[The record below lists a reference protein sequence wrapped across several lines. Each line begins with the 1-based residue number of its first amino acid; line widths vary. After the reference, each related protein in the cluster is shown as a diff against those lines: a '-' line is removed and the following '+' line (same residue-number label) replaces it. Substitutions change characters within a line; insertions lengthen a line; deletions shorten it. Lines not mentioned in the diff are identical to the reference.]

1 MSSMRNSIQRR
12 SHRERGQL
20 RGREKLGLLEK
31 HKDYS
36 LRAKD
41 HKKKQTVLKSL
52 KQKAAERNEDEFY
65 FGMVSRGKFSS
76 GKLSAGKKW
85 DGTIAGDR
93 GNKAMDMDTVRLLK
107 TQDIGYLRTV
117 RNVVAKEVRELE
129 QKAVIAGTFAGVH
142 AGDDDED
149 DGEDDFDSDD
159 DVAPRKAQPQS
170 KPKKIVFA
178 ETEEELEEK
187 LPEQDSDD
195 DDVDMDDDD
204 LEGPDSEKDREARK
218 RAQNAERLRT
228 KLRNARKKLK
238 ALTDAENALELQRAR
253 MAKTATVASVTKR
266 GQKIKI
272 RERKR

>member
-1 MSSMRNSIQRR
+1 VHQ
-12 SHRERGQL
+12 
-20 RGREKLGLLEK
+20 
-31 HKDYS
+31 DYS

-41 HKKKQTVLKSL
+41 HKKKQTILKSL

-76 GKLSAGKKW
+76 GKLAAGKKW
-85 DGTIAGDR
+85 DGTVAGDR
-93 GNKAMDMDTVRLLK
+93 GNKALDMDTVRLLK

-117 RNVVAKEVRELE
+117 RNVVAKEVRDLE
-129 QKAVIAGTFAGVH
+129 QKAVVAGAFAGV
-142 AGDDDED
+142 
-149 DGEDDFDSDD
+149 DGEHEQDEEDVFDSDD
-159 DVAPRKAQPQS
+159 DTAPRKAKLQS

-187 LPEQDSDD
+187 MPEAEYSEDD
-195 DDVDMDDDD
+195 DEDADVDMGDHGS
-204 LEGPDSEKDREARK
+204 EGFGNEKDREAK
-218 RAQNAERLRT
+218 KKAQNVERLRK

-238 ALTDAENALELQRAR
+238 ALTDAENELELQRAR

>member
-1 MSSMRNSIQRR
+1 MRNSIQRR

-20 RGREKLGLLEK
+20 KGREKLGLLEK

-85 DGTIAGDR
+85 DGTVAGNR
-93 GNKAMDMDTVRLLK
+93 GNKALDMDTVRLLK

-117 RNVVAKEVRELE
+117 RNVVAKEVRDLE
-129 QKAVIAGTFAGVH
+129 QKAVIAGAFAGV
-142 AGDDDED
+142 DVDED
-149 DGEDDFDSDD
+149 EDEDDFDSDED
-159 DVAPRKAQPQS
+159 AVSRKPKPQS

-187 LPEQDSDD
+187 LPEPEDSDD
-195 DDVDMDDDD
+195 DDVESLDN
-204 LEGPDSEKDREARK
+204 EKDGEARK
-218 RAQNAERLRT
+218 RAQNAERLR
-228 KLRNARKKLK
+228 KRLRNARKKLK
-238 ALTDAENALELQRAR
+238 ALTDAENELELQRAR
-253 MAKTATVASVTKR
+253 MAKTATVGSVTKR
-266 GQKIKI
+266 GQKIKV

>member
-76 GKLSAGKKW
+76 GKLAAGKKW
-85 DGTIAGDR
+85 DGKVVGDR
-93 GNKAMDMDTVRLLK
+93 GNKSLDMDTVRLLK
-107 TQDIGYLRTV
+107 TQDIGYLRTM
-117 RNVVAKEVRELE
+117 RNVVAKEVSGLE
-129 QKAVIAGTFAGVH
+129 QRAVIAGALAGVD
-142 AGDDDED
+142 ANDDDDDE
-149 DGEDDFDSDD
+149 EDDFDSDEEI
-159 DVAPRKAQPQS
+159 APRK
-170 KPKKIVFA
+170 PKQQTKTNKIVFA
-178 ETEEELEEK
+178 ASEEDLEEK
-187 LPEQDSDD
+187 LPEPEVDED

-204 LEGPDSEKDREARK
+204 SEKFDNEKDREARK
-218 RAQNAERLRT
+218 RAQNAERLRQ

-238 ALTDAENALELQRAR
+238 ALTDAENELELQRAR
-253 MAKTATVASVTKR
+253 MAKTATVGSITKR
-266 GQKIKI
+266 GQKIKV

>member
-1 MSSMRNSIQRR
+1 MDQ
-12 SHRERGQL
+12 
-20 RGREKLGLLEK
+20 
-31 HKDYS
+31 DYS

-76 GKLSAGKKW
+76 GKLAAGKKW
-85 DGTIAGDR
+85 DGTVAGDR
-93 GNKAMDMDTVRLLK
+93 GNKALDMDTVRLLK

-117 RNVVAKEVRELE
+117 RSVVAKEVRELE
-129 QKAVIAGTFAGVH
+129 QKAVIAGAFAGV
-142 AGDDDED
+142 
-149 DGEDDFDSDD
+149 DGEEEEDDDFDSDED
-159 DVAPRKAQPQS
+159 IAPRKAKAPS

-178 ETEEELEEK
+178 ASEEELEEK
-187 LPEQDSDD
+187 LPEPEDSD

-204 LEGPDSEKDREARK
+204 FEKFDDEKDREARK

-238 ALTDAENALELQRAR
+238 ALTDAENELELQRAR
-253 MAKTATVASVTKR
+253 MAKTATVASITKR
-266 GQKIKI
+266 GQKIKV
-272 RERKR
+272 RERKK

>member
-12 SHRERGQL
+12 SHRERGQIK
-20 RGREKLGLLEK
+20 GREKLGLLEK

-85 DGTIAGDR
+85 DGTVAGDR
-93 GNKAMDMDTVRLLK
+93 GNKALDMDTVRLLK
-107 TQDIGYLRTV
+107 TQDIGYLRTM
-117 RNVVAKEVRELE
+117 RNVVAKEVSELE
-129 QKAVIAGTFAGVH
+129 QKAIIAGAFAGIG
-142 AGDDDED
+142 ANDDDED
-149 DGEDDFDSDD
+149 EDEFDSDEEI
-159 DVAPRKAQPQS
+159 APRKAKPQPG
-170 KPKKIVFA
+170 PKKIVFA
-178 ETEEELEEK
+178 ASEEELEEK
-187 LPEQDSDD
+187 LPEPEA
-195 DDVDMDDDD
+195 DDVNMDDDD
-204 LEGPDSEKDREARK
+204 FEELDNEKDREARK
-218 RAQNAERLRT
+218 RAQNAERLRQ

-238 ALTDAENALELQRAR
+238 ALTDAENELELQRAR
-253 MAKTATVASVTKR
+253 MAKTATVGSITKR
-266 GQKIKI
+266 GQKIKV

>member
-20 RGREKLGLLEK
+20 KGREKLGLLEK

-76 GKLSAGKKW
+76 GKLAAGKKW
-85 DGTIAGDR
+85 DGTVAGDR
-93 GNKAMDMDTVRLLK
+93 GNKALDMETVRLLK
-107 TQDIGYLRTV
+107 TQDIGYLRTM
-117 RNVVAKEVRELE
+117 RNVVAKEVRGLE
-129 QKAVIAGTFAGVH
+129 QKAVIAGAFAGVE
-142 AGDDDED
+142 GEDDDEE
-149 DGEDDFDSDD
+149 EDDFDSDED
-159 DVAPRKAQPQS
+159 TAPRKAKPQS

-178 ETEEELEEK
+178 ASEEELEEK
-187 LPEQDSDD
+187 MPELEDSD
-195 DDVDMDDDD
+195 DDVDMDDD
-204 LEGPDSEKDREARK
+204 ESGHGNEKDREARR

-253 MAKTATVASVTKR
+253 MAKTATVGSITKK
-266 GQKIKI
+266 GQKIKV
-272 RERKR
+272 RERKK